1 MRKNRKFGLCIYGKL
16 ATPPMENSMRKPW
29 KDVFGYFASPHFHG
43 LHTALS
49 TVAVF
54 KAIFPQLHKVLL
66 L

>member
-1 MRKNRKFGLCIYGKL
+1 
-16 ATPPMENSMRKPW
+16 MENSMRKPW